1 VRVARGG
8 RAPNTRAV
16 GKRWAAWW
24 FGAAACG
31 ADAMLD
37 PGATDTTVGS
47 SGAASSSADATTGTQ
62 GASTGAAVRPTVPV
76 HRFVDVTAAANLGG
90 IVQVQARTA
99 PWCLLDRASTEAPGD
114 YCIPERL
121 IAGVAA
127 GDLDGDAH
135 VDLVFP
141 ALDGGT
147 RVMLGDGAGAFVD
160 VTAPS
165 GIDAAARCSGA
176 ALGDVDRDGDLDL
189 YLTGFGGTRHL
200 LYLNDGAAVFREVA
214 VERGAAVASDA
225 IHIGTSAAF
234 GDPDRDGDLDLFVG
248 EWRPD
253 LELGDAS
260 HHLALLR
267 NLGPESPGWFEDVT
281 IAAGLDPDAFAP
293 QHDVKPGVYVFA
305 PAFVDLDADGLPEL
319 VMTGDFG
326 TSKLFRNLGELRFD
340 DITAAAGVGT
350 DRNGMGSCFADVDAD
365 GDLDWFVTAIYPAA
379 RPELGNRLYLNDGAG
394 GFADGTDAWGVRDG
408 GWGWGTVIFDHD
420 HDGDLDVA
428 MTGGWTQTE
437 FVADA
442 LVLWDNP
449 GAPPLREVAETL
461 GLVDVGQGRG
471 LVTLDHDED
480 GDLDLLVTHW
490 GAPPRL
496 FRNDDPPGAWLR
508 VQTVGVRSDV
518 QGRHAIVEVEL
529 DDASPGGDAR
539 IIVQQVG
546 AGAGLYGHGEL
557 TAHFGLGDA
566 EAIAA
571 VRVHWPVSGATSE
584 VVAPSARQTLVVV
597 EPEG

>member
-1 VRVARGG
+1 MRVARGR

-16 GKRWAAWW
+16 GRRWAAWW
-24 FGAAACG
+24 FGAVACG
-31 ADAMLD
+31 HDATVD
-37 PGATDTTVGS
+37 PVSDTGAGSSGGSTSSTDTTTGTEGS
-47 SGAASSSADATTGTQ
+47 STGPP
-62 GASTGAAVRPTVPV
+62 VRPTAPV

-90 IVQVQARTA
+90 IVQVQARAA
-99 PWCLLDRASTEAPGD
+99 PFCLLDRADSEAPGD

-127 GDLDGDAH
+127 GDVDGDGH

-147 RVMLGDGAGAFVD
+147 RVMLGDGAGAFFD
-160 VTAPS
+160 RTGPS
-165 GIDAAARCSGA
+165 GVDGSARTSGA

-189 YLTGFGGTRHL
+189 YLTAFGGKRHL
-200 LYLNDGAAVFREVA
+200 LYLNDGAAAFREVG

-225 IHIGTSAAF
+225 VHVGTSAAF
-234 GDPDRDGDLDLFVG
+234 GDPDNDGDLDLFVG

-253 LELGDAS
+253 RELGDAS
-260 HHLALLR
+260 HHVALLR
-267 NLGPESPGWFEDVT
+267 NLGPERPGWFEDVT
-281 IAAGLDPDAFAP
+281 LAAGIDPDAFAP
-293 QHDVKPGVYVFA
+293 EHDVKPGVYVFA

-326 TSKLFRNLGELRFD
+326 TSKLFRNLGELRFED
-340 DITAAAGVGT
+340 VTAAAGVGT
-350 DRNGMGSCFADVDAD
+350 ERNGMGSVFADVDAD

-394 GFADGTDAWGVRDG
+394 GFVDGTDAWGVRDG
-408 GWGWGTVIFDHD
+408 GWGWGAVIFDHD
-420 HDGDLDVA
+420 HDGDLDLA
-428 MTGGWTQTE
+428 MTAGWTQTE
-437 FVADA
+437 FADDA

-449 GAPPLREVAETL
+449 GAPPLRDVADTL

-471 LVTLDHDED
+471 LVTLDPDED

-529 DDASPGGDAR
+529 GGASPGGDAR
-539 IIVQQVG
+539 VVVQQVG

-557 TAHFGLGDA
+557 AAHFGLGDT
-566 EAIAA
+566 ESITA

-584 VVAPSARQTLVVV
+584 VLAPSARQTLVVV